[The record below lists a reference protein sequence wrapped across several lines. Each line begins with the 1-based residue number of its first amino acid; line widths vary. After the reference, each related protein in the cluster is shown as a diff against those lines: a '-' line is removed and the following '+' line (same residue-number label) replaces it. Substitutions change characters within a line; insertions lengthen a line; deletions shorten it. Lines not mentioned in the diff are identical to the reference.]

1 MLQIKIESA
10 VANGAPAW
18 TWAVPLIVGIIA
30 LAGVIA
36 TAIVAYL
43 NTKRQLRSAHTLKIA
58 EMRQAW
64 INDLRNTMAL
74 FHSYGTSPDIDH
86 RNRREFYETGTKIE
100 LMMNPLDE
108 DYEPLIEAVNRYLD
122 AATQDER
129 FEINDIY
136 VEICQRIL
144 KREWAVLKGGVMPW
158 DISP

>member
-1 MLQIKIESA
+1 MAS
-10 VANGAPAW
+10 GAPAW

-30 LAGVIA
+30 LAGVVA
-36 TAIVAYL
+36 TAMVAYL

-58 EMRQAW
+58 EMRQGW

-108 DYEPLIEAVNRYLD
+108 DFEALQAVINQFLE
-122 AATQDER
+122 ASTQDER
-129 FEINDIY
+129 FDVNDEY
-136 VEICQRIL
+136 VKICQGIL
-144 KREWAVLKGGVMPW
+144 KREWTALKHGVMPW
-158 DISP
+158 NK